1 MFINVKTCLP
11 VCKQNCQS
19 FKLLFNKD
27 VLTQLNEQCYEVH
40 ITYYKAY
47 LIVCERQETHWC
59 QYV

>member
-1 MFINVKTCLP
+1 MYGHNLMNNVAQ
-11 VCKQNCQS
+11 V
-19 FKLLFNKD
+19 
-27 VLTQLNEQCYEVH
+27 Y